1 MSEGTTLGKAW
12 VQIVPSAKG
21 ISGSISKLLDGEATS
36 AGMSAGTAVGSSMV
50 DTIKGVIAAA
60 GIGAAIKSSLSAG
73 MNFDDEMAH
82 VAAISGATGD
92 AFDTLRARAL
102 ELGASTKFSATE
114 SAEAFGYMAM
124 AGWNVEQMM
133 KGVDGVLS
141 LAAADGLD
149 LGRTSDIV
157 TDALT
162 GFNLKAEDAGHFAD
176 VLATASSN
184 ANTNVSMMGDTFRYA
199 ASIVGSLYGEEGR
212 AVKGMEDTALAVGLM
227 ANAGIKA
234 EQAGTYFRSFLT
246 RIATNAGATK
256 TSIGALDVLTQRLGV
271 EFYDSGGKAR
281 DFSDVLRECRAAWS
295 GLTSE
300 EQTSYAK
307 IVAGQEAM
315 TGWLSIMNASEE
327 SVNDLAAA
335 IDNADGAAERMAG
348 IMQDTLGGAVTS
360 FKSAVEGLQ
369 IAAYDKFSA
378 KLTDM
383 VNLARDGVSMI
394 TGVVTTGDWTPL
406 KEFGSGLVQ
415 NVLTGITE
423 GVPALAAKASEL
435 SVSVAEGLKNGIPVA
450 VEVVTGIIG
459 ALLSLAEAA
468 VNLMASFGAFIR
480 DNLPSLLKS
489 GLEMVTQLSGSIREN
504 AGKLIDGG
512 IELLKNLAQGFADSD

>member
-1 MSEGTTLGKAW
+1 MAEGTTLGKAW
-12 VQIVPSAKG
+12 VQIVPSASG
-21 ISGSISKLLDGEATS
+21 ISGSISRLLDGEATS
-36 AGMSAGTAVGSSMV
+36 AGVSAGNIVGNSMA
-50 DTIKGVIAAA
+50 DTIKGAIAAA

-73 MNFDDEMAH
+73 MNFDDKMAH

-92 AFDTLRARAL
+92 AFDTLRSRAL
-102 ELGASTKFSATE
+102 ELGASTKFSASE
-114 SAEAFGYMAM
+114 SAEAFKYIAM

-149 LGRTSDIV
+149 LGRTPDIV
-157 TDALT
+157 TGALT

-176 VLATASSN
+176 VLAMASSS

-212 AVKGMEDTALAVGLM
+212 AVKGMEDTALAVVLM

-234 EQAGTYFRSFLT
+234 EQARTYFRSVLT

-315 TGWLSIMNASEE
+315 TGWPSMMNASEE
-327 SVNDLAAA
+327 SVDDFAAA
-335 IDNADGAAERMAG
+335 IENADGAAEWISG
-348 IMQDTLGGAVTS
+348 IMQNTLGGAVTS

-378 KLTDM
+378 KLTDI

-406 KEFGSGLVQ
+406 KEFGNSLVQ

-423 GVPALAAKASEL
+423 GIPALALKASEL
-435 SVSVAEGLKNGIPVA
+435 SVSVAEGLKNGIPAA